1 MIIETYGCNSSGLF
15 LIAENKPVI
24 YFTNT
29 ESFHILGQSFY
40 IFNILKLNIKHFLLL
55 FYAFLWSRMDV
66 AWQRE

>member
-1 MIIETYGCNSSGLF
+1 MMLETYGCNSSALL

-66 AWQRE
+66 AW

>member
-1 MIIETYGCNSSGLF
+1 MMLETYGCNSSALF

-29 ESFHILGQSFY
+29 ES
-40 IFNILKLNIKHFLLL
+40 FNILKLNIKHFLLL

-66 AWQRE
+66 AW